1 MLKFSSHKNT
11 AIIIAIFT
19 SALSVIFQLLI
30 IDRGFNDVWK
40 LITITSLVF
49 FIIVYIVVLYL
60 LKKTIKEKIKPILK
74 TIKQVEKTQTY
85 FENNHLEEKDIIAE
99 IEKDVEIWANS
110 KTQEIAQLK
119 LMEKYRKEFLG
130 NVFHEL
136 KTPIFNIQGYIST
149 LLDGGLED
157 NNINRRFLVRADK
170 SIDRMISIVEDL
182 NSISNL
188 EASELKINDDTFDIT
203 ELINEVIELQENR
216 MLKKKIKVRF
226 SNSNRIPVKGDK
238 KLIMQVVTN
247 LVVNSIN
254 YGKENGETNIIIEE
268 TNKTVKLIISDNGI
282 GIKKEH
288 LPRLFERFYRVDK
301 SRSKDSGGTGLGL
314 AICKHIIEAH
324 NQNIF
329 VESEYE
335 KGTKFYFQ
343 LDKEV

>member
-1 MLKFSSHKNT
+1 MLKLNSHKNT
-11 AIIIAIFT
+11 AIFIGVFT
-19 SALSVIFQLLI
+19 SILSVIFQLLV
-30 IDRGFNDVWK
+30 IDKGFNEAWK
-40 LITITSLVF
+40 VISITSLLF

-85 FENNHLEEKDIIAE
+85 FENNNIDEKDIITE

-188 EASELKINDDTFDIT
+188 ESGELIVNIENFDIIK
-203 ELINEVIELQENR
+203 LINEVIELQENR
-216 MLKKKIKVRF
+216 MLENNIKINIK
-226 SNSNRIPVKGDK
+226 NTKPIQVKGDK

-247 LVVNSIN
+247 LIVNSIN
-254 YGKENGETNIIIEE
+254 YGVENGETSINVEKL
-268 TNKTVKLIISDNGI
+268 NKTVIVNIKDNGI
-282 GIKKEH
+282 GITEEH

-324 NQNIF
+324 NQKIY
-329 VESEYE
+329 VKSIYG
-335 KGTKFYFQ
+335 KGTEFSFTLK
-343 LDKEV
+343 LI

>member
-1 MLKFSSHKNT
+1 MFKFNSHKNT
-11 AIIIAIFT
+11 AVFIGVFT
-19 SALSVIFQLLI
+19 SILSVIFQLLV
-30 IDRGFNDVWK
+30 IDKSFNETWK
-40 LITITSLVF
+40 LISITSLLF

-85 FENNHLEEKDIIAE
+85 FGNNNIDEKDIITE

-188 EASELKINDDTFDIT
+188 ESGELKINIENFDIIK
-203 ELINEVIELQENR
+203 LINEVIELQENR
-216 MLKKKIKVRF
+216 MLENNIKVNVKNTK
-226 SNSNRIPVKGDK
+226 SIQVKGDK

-247 LVVNSIN
+247 LIVNSIN
-254 YGKENGETNIIIEE
+254 YGIENGETTINIVEI
-268 TNKTVKLIISDNGI
+268 NKDVQIFIKDNGI
-282 GIKKEH
+282 GITEEH

-329 VESEYE
+329 VKSNYG
-335 KGTKFYFQ
+335 KGTEFSFT
-343 LDKEV
+343 LERT